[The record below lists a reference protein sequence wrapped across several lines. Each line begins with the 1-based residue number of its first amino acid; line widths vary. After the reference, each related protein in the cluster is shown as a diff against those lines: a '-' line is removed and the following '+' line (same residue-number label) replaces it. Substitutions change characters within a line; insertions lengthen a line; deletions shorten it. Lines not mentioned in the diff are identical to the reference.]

1 MYRKILVPLDGSAL
15 ARKAIAH
22 AGRLASQLE
31 AKCHLLWVQPLI
43 GGFPSGVTFASA
55 FPFQP
60 PYVMPGAP
68 DDQESVAREI
78 EELIEN
84 APPAGY
90 TYSMERGSLVQHT
103 LTYARNWS
111 CDLIVMPN
119 PQYVGLA
126 KLLAG
131 REAQHVT
138 EQAECPVLLVVDD
151 GTPDSLHRETL
162 HREICQKI
170 APHHKLLAQAARC
183 DEDSADR
190 AFPEAVAMLLKGL
203 ATRRPSGSR
212 LADIVNELRFHDGGI
227 HDVAEFFDGG
237 HSGADLGLVSHIMH
251 EHATESAALL
261 AGDVPGLTQTQA
273 LALLGFLSPIVLTEL
288 ANRSRETSALRTLLL
303 EEISKAETLSEKKGY
318 EAADKVL
325 A

>member
-43 GGFPSGVTFASA
+43 GGFPSGVTFAPA

-78 EELIEN
+78 EELIEAALAQA
-84 APPAGY
+84 AP
-90 TYSMERGSLVQHT
+90 

-183 DEDSADR
+183 DEDAADR

-212 LADIVNELRFHDGGI
+212 LADIVNELR
-227 HDVAEFFDGG
+227 
-237 HSGADLGLVSHIMH
+237 SRVSH
-251 EHATESAALL
+251 HARARDRVRRPTRGRRTRANSDPGPRLARLPLPHRADGAGQPVERDVGSAN
-261 AGDVPGLTQTQA
+261 P
-273 LALLGFLSPIVLTEL
+273 
-288 ANRSRETSALRTLLL
+288 ALRRDQQGRN
-303 EEISKAETLSEKKGY
+303 SVREKGIRGCRQGPS
-318 EAADKVL
+318 L
-325 A
+325 N

>member
-15 ARKAIAH
+15 ARKAVAH
-22 AGRLASQLE
+22 AGRLATELD
-31 AKCHLLWVQPLI
+31 AKCHLLWVQPLL
-43 GGFPSGVTFASA
+43 GGFPPGTTFASA

-68 DDQESVAREI
+68 DDQESIAREL
-78 EELIEN
+78 EDLLEN
-84 APPAGY
+84 APPAAY
-90 TYSMERGSLVQHT
+90 TYSIERGSLVDHT
-103 LTYARNWS
+103 LAYARNWS

-119 PQYVGLA
+119 PQYSGLA

-151 GTPDSLHRETL
+151 GSPDSLHRETL
-162 HREICQKI
+162 HREICQRI
-170 APHHKLLAQAARC
+170 APHHHLLAKAVRC
-183 DEDSADR
+183 EEDIIDL

-203 ATRRPSGSR
+203 ATRRPHGSR
-212 LADIVNELRFHDGGI
+212 LAEIVDELRFHNGGI
-227 HDVAEFFDGG
+227 HDVADFFDGG

-261 AGDVPGLTQTQA
+261 ARDVPGLDQAQA

-288 ANRSRETSALRTLLL
+288 ARRSRETSALREMLLQ
-303 EEISKAETLSEKKGY
+303 EVCHPETLPEKKGY